1 MVRRGDRGRSMLDV
15 IASGDAV
22 VGKLGY
28 SLPVEAACHGKPMLY
43 VSRPDWPETPVV
55 ASWMDR
61 NATAR
66 AIPLDMLR
74 SGGFVDQLHTLLDGP
89 RRPPV
94 EATGGVEAA
103 DLLDALLRQAS

>member
-1 MVRRGDRGRSMLDV
+1 
-15 IASGDAV
+15 
-22 VGKLGY
+22 
-28 SLPVEAACHGKPMLY
+28 MLY

-74 SGGFVDQLHTLLDGP
+74 SGGFVDQLHTLLAGP

-103 DLLDALLRQAS
+103 DLLDALLRQSSCGFGGGFRAVGRPDRVCERWAMRHVGKEGWSRWRT